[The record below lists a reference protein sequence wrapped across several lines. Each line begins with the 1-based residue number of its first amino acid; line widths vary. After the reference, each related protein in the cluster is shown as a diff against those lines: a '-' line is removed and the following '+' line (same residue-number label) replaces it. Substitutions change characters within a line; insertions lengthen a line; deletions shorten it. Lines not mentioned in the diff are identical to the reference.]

1 LESQV
6 RRRVSAVDNV
16 EILDGHDFVEPIAP
30 NEHRVTGARV
40 VNCDTGAE
48 RELDA
53 DLVVDAMGRSART
66 PAFLDSL
73 GYGRPV
79 AERSVASANYASLLM
94 RIPAGIVNEKMTF
107 VVPEPKR
114 PTGGAFR
121 CTSMTRGYSPS
132 PAWRKTNHPVTWP
145 P

>member
-1 LESQV
+1 MTDAADH
-6 RRRVSAVDNV
+6 RR
-16 EILDGHDFVEPIAP
+16 G
-30 NEHRVTGARV
+30 GARV
-40 VNCDTGAE
+40 VNRDTGAE

-53 DLVVDAMGRSART
+53 DLAVDAMGRSART

>member
-1 LESQV
+1 MAMTSSSRSRPMNTES
-6 RRRVSAVDNV
+6 R
-16 EILDGHDFVEPIAP
+16 
-30 NEHRVTGARV
+30 ARV
-40 VNCDTGAE
+40 VNRDTGAE

-79 AERSVASANYASLLM
+79 AERSVASANYAILLM
-94 RIPAGIVNEKMTF
+94 RIPAGVVNEKMTF

-114 PTGGAFR
+114 QTGGAFSVYEHDTWIFTVAR
-121 CTSMTRGYSPS
+121 LAQKRTTR
-132 PAWRKTNHPVTWP
+132 
-145 P
+145 